1 MPLDLLAADGGTR
14 LCCEV
19 VREPSAS
26 YLVLDGSPL
35 SLALMAVTS
44 FCRALILFFVLID
57 STIDQLRR
65 NSFRGKADAFAGETN
80 ARSSASSALSEASSD
95 CNT

>member
-14 LCCEV
+14 LGCEV

-26 YLVLDGSPL
+26 CLVLDGSPL
-35 SLALMAVTS
+35 SLVLMAVTS
-44 FCRALILFFVLID
+44 FCRALILFFVLVD
-57 STIDQLRR
+57 STRSTSAEQL
-65 NSFRGKADAFAGETN
+65 SGGADAFAGGIS

-95 CNT
+95 CIA